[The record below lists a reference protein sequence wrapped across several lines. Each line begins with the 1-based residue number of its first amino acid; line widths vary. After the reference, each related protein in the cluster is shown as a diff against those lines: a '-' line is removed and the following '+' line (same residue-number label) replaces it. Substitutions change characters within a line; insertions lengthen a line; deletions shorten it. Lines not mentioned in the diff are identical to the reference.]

1 MKTRKEKRKSPASSQ
16 DEKKIV
22 KPVEATGGPIQ
33 GVANAKVSR
42 RTLLKGTATAAAVV
56 GVSAVSLQSL
66 QLEPAKEQTASSS
79 TSYSTIS
86 PTQTNTGVVPPA
98 PPVTTTNP
106 FGVRTVTLNVNGTNY
121 SVAVAP
127 RSMLLDVLRD
137 DLGLIATKKT
147 CNRASCGSCTVLVD
161 GAAHDACTLM
171 TVRMVG
177 HNIVTSEIGAAT
189 TPDPVVAA
197 LQKAWVTE
205 DGGQCNYCGPGA
217 IMTATALLKS
227 NPNPTVAQIKAAL
240 SGNLCRC
247 GNYVQ
252 IIAAV
257 QAAATN
263 LAAAS
268 SSGGA

>member
-1 MKTRKEKRKSPASSQ
+1 MKTRKEKRKSPASSK

-22 KPVEATGGPIQ
+22 KPVEATGGPIE

-56 GVSAVSLQSL
+56 GVSAISLQSL

-121 SVAVAP
+121 NVNVAP
-127 RSMLLDVLRD
+127 RSMLADVLRE

-147 CNRASCGSCTVLVD
+147 CNRASCGTCTVLID
-161 GAAHDACTLM
+161 GEPHEACTVL
-171 TVRMVG
+171 TVRMAG
-177 HNIVTSEIGAAT
+177 HTIVTSEIGKN
-189 TPDPVVAA
+189 DPVVNA
-197 LQKAWVTE
+197 LQQAWVTE
-205 DGGQCNYCGPGA
+205 DGGQCNYCGPGS
-217 IMTATALLKS
+217 IMAAAALLKS
-227 NPNPTVAQIKAAL
+227 NPTPTVQQIKAAL

-263 LAAAS
+263 LAAS